1 MSEME
6 RAAVTR
12 STDDGFFRST
22 HPFGTANCTLVVS
35 RGREDMGERIAICLS
50 ARIIQNPALNVGVT
64 VGATPTS
71 TYQHLAELARRGI
84 TNLSETHFLLFDEFF
99 PHHSAP
105 FAEYAAA
112 AAADVRPA
120 SPHFQ
125 QLDEV
130 LFSPAKI
137 PASRIHRPFGEMA
150 PEQAVA
156 QFKEVVAVRSPDV
169 LVIGVGTNG
178 VVGWNEN
185 DTSTTVGVHKVD
197 ISGSSLVCNHGYA
210 SCVTLGPKNILEAK
224 EVFLLA
230 AARNKAELIHT
241 MLHDNETH
249 SVCSWIL
256 RNHPRV
262 TLFIDAQA
270 AACLPLK
277 ETETEFKGFTVI
289 KSPEY
294 VSDRRVVC
302 FSPHPDDTSIS
313 AGAALALLSQ
323 NNATISCCCTT
334 GHRAHIPNTTP
345 TERVEIRE
353 KEATNEAALLG
364 ALAHFLRLPL
374 YGRGFWNQEDVDL
387 VKAYFEEQRPS
398 IIFVPHTADSH
409 PTHRAVLR
417 TILQTLLVLCTE
429 NSPLIPIDV
438 FMYEGP
444 WSLFPRG
451 AYNSIVSPP
460 PDCFAKKL
468 AAIRAHVSQTG
479 RTPYDEAA
487 NALGM
492 LRGALVP
499 EQDLGGFG
507 ADPPKLQQKLELFF
521 HKRVERRED
530 VELLLMWFDNEQAPN
545 PSLIRTSTQ

>member
-1 MSEME
+1 MS
-6 RAAVTR
+6 RAAITA
-12 STDDGFFRST
+12 SSDDGFFRST
-22 HPFGTANCTLVVS
+22 HPFGSPSCTLVVS
-35 RGREDMGERIAICLS
+35 RGREDMGERIAVCLTS
-50 ARIIQNPALNVGVT
+50 RIIQNPALNIGVT

-71 TYQHLAELARRGI
+71 TYQHLSELARRGI
-84 TNLSETHFLLFDEFF
+84 ANLSDAHFLLFDEFF
-99 PHHSAP
+99 PDPASSYT
-105 FAEYAAA
+105 EYEAKARA
-112 AAADVRPA
+112 GGGEVRPP

-125 QLDEV
+125 QLEEV
-130 LFSPAKI
+130 LFSPANI
-137 PASRIHRPFGEMA
+137 PLSRVHRPLGEMA
-150 PEQAVA
+150 ADQAVS
-156 QFKEVVAVRSPDV
+156 QFKEVVGVRAPDV
-169 LVIGVGTNG
+169 LVVGVGTNG

-185 DTSTTVGVHKVD
+185 DTSTACGVHKVD
-197 ISGSSLVCNHGYA
+197 ISESTPVCNHGYRA
-210 SCVTLGPKNILEAK
+210 CVTLGPKNILEAK

-230 AARNKAELIHT
+230 AARNKAELINK
-241 MLHDNETH
+241 MLYDKDTH

-270 AACLPLK
+270 AACLPRHQA
-277 ETETEFKGFTVI
+277 ETEFKGFTVI
-289 KSPEY
+289 TSPDY
-294 VSDRRVVC
+294 VAEKRIIC

-313 AGAALALLSQ
+313 AGAALALLAQ
-323 NNATISCCCTT
+323 NNSTISCCCTT

-353 KEATNEAALLG
+353 KEASSEAALLG

-387 VKAYFEEQRPS
+387 MKAYFEEQRPS
-398 IIFVPHTADSH
+398 LIFVPHTADSH

-417 TILQTLLVLCTE
+417 TILQTLLVLC
-429 NSPLIPIDV
+429 SHSSSIIPIDV

-487 NALGM
+487 DALGL

-507 ADPPKLQQKLELFF
+507 ADPPRLQRKLELFF
-521 HKRVERRED
+521 HRRVERKED
-530 VELLLMWFDNEQAPN
+530 VELLIHWFDNEQAPN
-545 PSLIRTSTQ
+545 PALIRNSTQ